1 MLQYRSAW
9 LAVGWLLVSLVIY
22 LSLTP
27 HPPEPLLFNHADKL
41 EHGFAYASLSL
52 WFCQIYLQARQ
63 RAVVIAG
70 LAALGVVLEFLQGA
84 SGYRMFEIADMAA
97 NSCGVLLG
105 FLLVR
110 TRLGRLFIL
119 IETALR

>member
-9 LAVGWLLVSLVIY
+9 LAAGWLLVGLVAY
-22 LSLTP
+22 LSLMP
-27 HPPEPLLFNHADKL
+27 HPPEPLSFHYADKF

-63 RAVVIAG
+63 RVAVV
-70 LAALGVVLEFLQGA
+70 AALIALGITLEFLQGA
-84 SGYRMFEIADMAA
+84 GGYRMFEIADMAA

-110 TRLGRLFIL
+110 TRTGRLFIL